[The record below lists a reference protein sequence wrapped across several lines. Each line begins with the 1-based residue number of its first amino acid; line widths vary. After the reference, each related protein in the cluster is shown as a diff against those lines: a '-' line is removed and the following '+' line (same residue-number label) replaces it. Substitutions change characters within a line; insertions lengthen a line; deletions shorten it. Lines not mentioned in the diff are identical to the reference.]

1 MGDRSRRIRGV
12 CGIAIIVAAL
22 TVLLP
27 STAGAGM
34 TSAITPVPPQ
44 PASTAAPLPA
54 PPATPPPASVEE
66 VVVSA
71 PEPRYV
77 APTTRDRIGRIWAP
91 VLINGQG
98 PYRLVLDTGAS
109 RSAITSRVAERLGV
123 PIMANAVQLRGVT
136 GTSIVSA
143 VKVDT
148 LEFGE
153 LQVEGTRLP
162 IVADAFGGADGV
174 LGGEG
179 LGDKRIV
186 IEFRNDRVSI
196 ARSHRQP
203 PRPGYSVV
211 PFKHSRQRG
220 MRVDAVVGRVRAI
233 AVIDTGAQ
241 VTVGNL
247 ALRQALA
254 RSRGQRD
261 EFEDAIIGVTEDIQK
276 ATKVRIPGIVAG
288 DLIVRN
294 ADIMFS
300 DLHIFDHWKLASEP
314 ALLIGM
320 DVLGVLDTLIIDY
333 RRNELQIK
341 THD

>member
-1 MGDRSRRIRGV
+1 MHDRSRRIRIFG
-12 CGIAIIVAAL
+12 GITPFGAAL
-22 TVLLP
+22 AILL
-27 STAGAGM
+27 S
-34 TSAITPVPPQ
+34 TPVC
-44 PASTAAPLPA
+44 AETE
-54 PPATPPPASVEE
+54 PPASVDAPVSPPSAPVEE

-109 RSAITSRVAERLGV
+109 RSAITERVAQRLGV
-123 PIMANAVQLRGVT
+123 PIEPDAVQLRGVT
-136 GTSIVSA
+136 GTSIVAA
-143 VKVDT
+143 VKVDS

-153 LQVEGTRLP
+153 LHIDGTRLP
-162 IVADAFGGADGV
+162 IVADAFGGAEGV

-186 IEFRNDRVSI
+186 IEFRNDRISI
-196 ARSHRQP
+196 ARSRRQP
-203 PRPGYSVV
+203 SRPGYSVV
-211 PFKHSRQRG
+211 PFKYARERG
-220 MRVDAVVGRVRAI
+220 MRVEAMVGRVKTI

-247 ALRQALA
+247 ALRRALA
-254 RSRGQRD
+254 RSRGQPD
-261 EFEDAIIGVTEDIQK
+261 QFEDAIIGVTEDIQP

-288 DLIVRN
+288 ELIVRN
-294 ADIMFS
+294 AEIMFS
-300 DLHIFDHWKLASEP
+300 DLHIFDHWKLATEP
-314 ALLIGM
+314 AVMIGM

-333 RRNELQIK
+333 RRGELQIK
-341 THD
+341 AHD